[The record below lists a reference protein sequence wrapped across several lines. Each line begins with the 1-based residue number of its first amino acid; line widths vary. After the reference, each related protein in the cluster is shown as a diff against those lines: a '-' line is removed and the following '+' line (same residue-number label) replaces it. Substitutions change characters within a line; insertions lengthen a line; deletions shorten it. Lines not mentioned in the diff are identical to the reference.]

1 MAPLNRSPLVYL
13 FTVALGLATLTGCA
27 LDTRPTLDEVR
38 SGRVRG
44 PVTEDTALQ
53 PGEIRAEVI
62 ELDPA
67 KQQHRVQTDNGG
79 RRELLYDR
87 TDTRVVHHRWSYAP
101 EQLDTGT
108 RIAC

>member
-27 LDTRPTLDEVR
+27 LETRPTLDEVR

-44 PVTEDTALQ
+44 QVTEDTALQ

-62 ELDPA
+62 EVDPA
-67 KQQHRVQTDNGG
+67 KQEIRVQPDNGG
-79 RRELLYDR
+79 RR
-87 TDTRVVHHRWSYAP
+87 VVICEHTPTSGVSQGWCFAHAP
-101 EQLDTGT
+101 GDSG
-108 RIAC
+108 